1 MEEMRRRDLAGLAVL
16 GLTIQGLAAGAA
28 GQARAAAPDSL
39 DALAK
44 AKGFVGFGSCA
55 GGGAED
61 FASSFNDEGVRAIH
75 QRECGILVCEN
86 ETKWVAL
93 RPNPKEFSFY
103 LADRMVDFAQA
114 NSMLMRGHTLL
125 WQKTQYFPKWLVNY
139 DFGTRPAT
147 EAERLLREHITTVCT
162 HFGTRIFTYDV
173 VNETVDEVTGEMR
186 QTVFTKYLGDTV
198 VDICFD
204 AAHKAAPHAK
214 LVYNDYMGWGENS
227 ARHREGVLKLLAR
240 LKANKAPVHVL
251 GVQSH
256 IGPGTNPE
264 SQGPNTFGAA
274 DQAAWKQFLD
284 AVVAMDLRL
293 CLTEFDVGE
302 RGTPAHRSPSATR
315 FMADLTRR
323 YLDVMFGY
331 RQTDYLM
338 AWGMMD
344 HYSWLQN
351 FGRRPDGRIKRPS
364 LYDDNYQPKL
374 LRQAIADAFRN
385 APMRG

>member
-1 MEEMRRRDLAGLAVL
+1 MEEMSRRDLAGLAVL
-16 GLTIQGLAAGAA
+16 G
-28 GQARAAAPDSL
+28 AAAVAGTGVASAATSPDSL
-39 DALAK
+39 NALAK

-61 FASSFNDEGVRAIH
+61 FASSFNDAGVRAIH

-93 RPNPKEFSFY
+93 RPNPAEYSFY
-103 LADRMVDFAQA
+103 LADRMVDFAQS
-114 NSMLMRGHTLL
+114 NGMLMRGHTLL

-139 DFGTRPAT
+139 DFGPRPAT
-147 EAERLLREHITTVCT
+147 EAERLLREHITTVCR

-173 VNETVDEVTGEMR
+173 VNETVDEISGEIR
-186 QTVFTKYLGDTV
+186 DTPFTKYLGPNV

-204 AAHKAAPHAK
+204 AAAKAAPHAK
-214 LVYNDYMGWGENS
+214 LVYNDYMGFAVSS
-227 ARHREGVLKLLAR
+227 AKHRDGVLKLLAR
-240 LKANKAPVHVL
+240 LKANKAPVHLL
-251 GVQSH
+251 GIQSH

-264 SQGPNTFGAA
+264 SQGSNSFSTAE
-274 DQAAWKQFLD
+274 QAAWKQFLD
-284 AVVAMDLRL
+284 AAVAMDLRL

-302 RGTPAHRSPSATR
+302 RGTQSDIAERDR
-315 FMADLTRR
+315 FMADLARR
-323 YLDVMFGY
+323 YLDFMFAY

-351 FGRRPDGRIKRPS
+351 FGKRPDGMLKRPS
-364 LYDDNYQPKL
+364 LYDDNYQPKA
-374 LRQAIADAFRN
+374 LRQAIAASFRN
-385 APMRG
+385 APQRS

>member
-1 MEEMRRRDLAGLAVL
+1 MEEMTRRDLASVAAL
-16 GLTIQGLAAGAA
+16 GVAGLAAAS
-28 GQARAAAPDSL
+28 QARAAAAPESL

-44 AKGFVGFGSCA
+44 AKGFTGFGSCA

-61 FASSFNDEGVRAIH
+61 FASSFNDEGVRILH

-93 RPNPKEFSFY
+93 RPNPKEYSFY
-103 LADRMVDFAQA
+103 LADRMVDFALD
-114 NSMLMRGHTLL
+114 NKMLMRGHTLL

-139 DFGTRPAT
+139 DFGPRPAT
-147 EAERLLREHITTVCT
+147 EAERLLREHITMVCD

-173 VNETVDEVTGEMR
+173 VNETVDEITGEMR
-186 QTVFTKYLGDTV
+186 KTVFTQYLGDNAI
-198 VDICFD
+198 DICFD

-214 LVYNDYMGWGENS
+214 LVYNDYMGWGPNS
-227 ARHREGVLKLLAR
+227 ARHREGVLRLLAR
-240 LKANKAPVHVL
+240 LKANKAPVHLL

-264 SQGPNTFGAA
+264 SQGPNSFNAA

-293 CLTEFDVGE
+293 ALTEFDVGE
-302 RGTPAHRSPSATR
+302 RGVAGDIPERDR

-323 YLDVMFGY
+323 YLDFMFAY

-351 FGRRPDGRIKRPS
+351 FGKRPDGMLKRPS
-364 LYDDNYQPKL
+364 LYDDNYQPKP
-374 LRQAIADAFRN
+374 LRQAIADAFRH

>member
-1 MEEMRRRDLAGLAVL
+1 MEEMRRRDLAGLV
-16 GLTIQGLAAGAA
+16 GVSVGAA
-28 GQARAAAPDSL
+28 GQARAAAAPESL
-39 DALAK
+39 DSLAK
-44 AKGFVGFGSCA
+44 AKGFIGFGSCA

-93 RPNPKEFSFY
+93 RPDPKEYTFY
-103 LADRMVDFAQA
+103 LADRMVDFALA
-114 NSMLMRGHTLL
+114 NRMLMRGHTLL

-162 HFGTRIFTYDV
+162 HFGSRIFTYDV
-173 VNETVDEVTGEMR
+173 VNETVDEATGDIR
-186 QTVFTKYLGDTV
+186 QTVFTKYLGDNAI
-198 VDICFD
+198 DICFD
-204 AAHKAAPHAK
+204 AAHKAAPHAR

-240 LKANKAPVHVL
+240 LEANKAPVHLL

-256 IGPGTNPE
+256 IGPGANPQ
-264 SQGPNTFGAA
+264 SQGPNTFGSA

-293 CLTEFDVGE
+293 ALTEFDVGE
-302 RGTPAHRSPSATR
+302 RGTPADIPQRDR
-315 FMADLTRR
+315 FMADLARR
-323 YLDVMFGY
+323 YLDFMFAY

-351 FGRRPDGRIKRPS
+351 FGRRPDGMIKRPS
-364 LYDDNYQPKL
+364 LYDDNYQPKP

-385 APMRG
+385 APMRA